1 MKLHLSDVNKYFT
14 SLASHLTCKINEPYD
29 FTEFFQNISDDEKV
43 DTFKIKH
50 TNYNEVQKILLKI
63 RNDCST
69 CHYWHFNTMLNT
81 SFRRRNS
88 TIDSY
93 HQPMH

>member
-29 FTEFFQNISDDEKV
+29 FTEFFQNISDDEKA
-43 DTFKIKH
+43 DTFKI
-50 TNYNEVQKILLKI
+50 NYNEVQKILLKI

-69 CHYWHFNTMLNT
+69 
-81 SFRRRNS
+81 
-88 TIDSY
+88 
-93 HQPMH
+93 